1 MDTSSVGGHN
11 LAAFLSFKRHFDP
24 RNDGVINRVADHSVD
39 VKSLRLN
46 CRGHRLPQQSG
57 AEQRSYE
64 VCYERKF
71 IDGHVVAPAS
81 FIRFIL

>member
-46 CRGHRLPQQSG
+46 CRGRQLP
-57 AEQRSYE
+57 
-64 VCYERKF
+64 
-71 IDGHVVAPAS
+71 
-81 FIRFIL
+81 